1 MIHRGYRQKWTPAI
15 VVSGNQTLLPHFH
28 FPIRKTQ
35 QKDWN
40 SMGLPVN
47 KPLLADKLV
56 VSLVGV
62 EREEDATALRMEKN
76 LAEAGETVDPFA
88 TGSKEFR

>member
-1 MIHRGYRQKWTPAI
+1 MLLLSLVIILSSPTSIFQ
-15 VVSGNQTLLPHFH
+15 SG
-28 FPIRKTQ
+28 RRSK
-35 QKDWN
+35 KDWN
-40 SMGLPVN
+40 SVGLPAN

-76 LAEAGETVDPFA
+76 LAEDGETVDSFA
-88 TGSKEFR
+88 SRSKEFR

>member
-1 MIHRGYRQKWTPAI
+1 
-15 VVSGNQTLLPHFH
+15 
-28 FPIRKTQ
+28 
-35 QKDWN
+35 
-40 SMGLPVN
+40 MGLN

-76 LAEAGETVDPFA
+76 LAEAGETVDSFA
-88 TGSKEFR
+88 TGSKKFR